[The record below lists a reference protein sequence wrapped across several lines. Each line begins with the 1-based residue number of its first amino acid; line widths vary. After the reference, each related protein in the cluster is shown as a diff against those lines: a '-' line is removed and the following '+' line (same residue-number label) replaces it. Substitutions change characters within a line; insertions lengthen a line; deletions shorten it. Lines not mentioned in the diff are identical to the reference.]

1 MAFSLLLHCSEV
13 SAKGYNFDVLS
24 VEAVIEESRSAGS
37 MNLSRAAIEFYNR
50 GVHKE
55 SNEKAI
61 DYEKVEKCLDKY
73 LRCLDYI
80 RCSLH
85 RCFHSWSVMRTYSTV
100 KESIKEYR
108 IYLKE
113 YGDYIVH
120 TGRISTADSY
130 IIKKLRGDYQPSSR
144 GLKRCLWY
152 SYHDR
157 KLFVLVKFLVQ
168 LRIYNSF

>member
-1 MAFSLLLHCSEV
+1 MVMKRVYFLMAFSLLLHCSEV

-80 RCSLH
+80 DVLYTGALLDSAIRPHELTNSG
-85 RCFHSWSVMRTYSTV
+85 STCV
-100 KESIKEYR
+100 KNI
-108 IYLKE
+108 
-113 YGDYIVH
+113 YIV
-120 TGRISTADSY
+120 
-130 IIKKLRGDYQPSSR
+130 
-144 GLKRCLWY
+144 
-152 SYHDR
+152 
-157 KLFVLVKFLVQ
+157 
-168 LRIYNSF
+168 

>member
-61 DYEKVEKCLDKY
+61 DYEKVEKLFRQISSLFGLY
-73 LRCLDYI
+73 

-85 RCFHSWSVMRTYSTV
+85 RCFHSWSV
-100 KESIKEYR
+100 
-108 IYLKE
+108 
-113 YGDYIVH
+113 H
-120 TGRISTADSY
+120 AD
-130 IIKKLRGDYQPSSR
+130 
-144 GLKRCLWY
+144 
-152 SYHDR
+152 
-157 KLFVLVKFLVQ
+157 V
-168 LRIYNSF
+168 